1 MDWSGGE
8 TQDRTTKRIA
18 RDHFQDSKTWRP
30 RAPFANYFDIRYAW
44 WYRVRCWCSQQTL
57 FSPISYP
64 PSTHRP
70 MCLSINNT
78 NLNYERRVVWRAY
91 FQVVLSFVLRNWT
104 FWIPSWSGC
113 WSDNLHGQHK
123 RKYSFRWCYIKR
135 RNIFGMFL
143 VLFKRKK
150 ILHLHPDKNV
160 TPTNLSLR

>member
-44 WYRVRCWCSQQTL
+44 WYRVQWWCSQQTL

-78 NLNYERRVVWRAY
+78 NLNYERRVVWREY
-91 FQVVLSFVLRNWT
+91 LQVVLSFVLRNCM
-104 FWIPSWSGC
+104 FWLSFRPGC
-113 WSDNLHGQHK
+113 WSGKEQHK
-123 RKYSFRWCYIKR
+123 RKGSFPWRVYKLK
-135 RNIFGMFL
+135 NIQG
-143 VLFKRKK
+143 
-150 ILHLHPDKNV
+150 V
-160 TPTNLSLR
+160 TGGTDQTSGECSLCWTIPI